1 MAKPYDV
8 TTKMLIEFAPEDWL
22 RLIGIENAVV
32 EIIDADVSILI
43 GDGDKAM
50 KVSSPEEIIAQLEIQ
65 SSYDDTLP
73 LRKLIYSV
81 VLIKRHGLPVKS
93 AVILLRPE
101 ADGPAY
107 RKPLE
112 FRLPNGK
119 LTHYFDFDVIRLWEL
134 PVEVLLEGGL
144 ATLPLAPLAKFEPD
158 RLPEVMQC
166 IEARL
171 GAEATV
177 DQEKDL
183 RAGIYVLMGMK
194 YQEAFIAQIMKGVEK
209 MKESVTYQKI
219 WNDGRLEGEHQG
231 RIEGEHKGR
240 IEGEHQGRIAGEH
253 IGRLEGEQKGRIE
266 GELNLLIRVGRGRL
280 GTPSEAIIAKLNF
293 IDSVGRI
300 EAMADKIFSVET
312 WDELLATDA
321 AK

>member
-1 MAKPYDV
+1 MDDKFLEKPYDV
-8 TTKMLIEFAPEDWL
+8 TTKMLIEFAHEDWL

-32 EIIDADVSILI
+32 EIIDADVSTLI
-43 GDGDKAM
+43 SDGDKAM

-65 SSYDDTLP
+65 SSYDDSLP

-101 ADGPAY
+101 ADGPEY

-119 LTHYFDFDVIRLWEL
+119 LTHFFDFDVVRLWEL
-134 PVEVLLEGGL
+134 PVEVLLQGGL
-144 ATLPLAPLAKFEPD
+144 ATLPLAPLAKFEPS
-158 RLPEVMQC
+158 RLPEVMQR
-166 IEARL
+166 IESRL
-171 GAEATV
+171 EEATV

-194 YQEAFIAQIMKGVEK
+194 YQEAFITQIMKGVEK

-219 WNDGRLEGEHQG
+219 WNDGCLV
-231 RIEGEHKGR
+231 GEHKG
-240 IEGEHQGRIAGEH
+240 I
-253 IGRLEGEQKGRIE
+253 IE
-266 GELNLLIRVGRGRL
+266 GELKLLIRVGSGRL
-280 GTPSEAIIAKLNF
+280 GTPSEAILSKLDK
-293 IDSVGRI
+293 IDSDRRI
-300 EAMADKIFSVET
+300 EAMADNVLQVET
-312 WDELLATDA
+312 WDELLATDV

>member
-1 MAKPYDV
+1 MEKPYDV

-32 EIIDADVSILI
+32 EIIDADVSTLI
-43 GDGDKAM
+43 SDGDKAM

-65 SSYDDTLP
+65 SSYDDSLP

-101 ADGPAY
+101 ADGPEY

-134 PVEVLLEGGL
+134 PVEILLQGGL
-144 ATLPLAPLAKFEPD
+144 ATLPLAPLAKFEPG
-158 RLPEVMQC
+158 RLPEVMRR
-166 IEARL
+166 IELRL
-171 GAEATV
+171 EEATV

-219 WNDGRLEGEHQG
+219 WNDGRLEGEH
-231 RIEGEHKGR
+231 KGR
-240 IEGEHQGRIAGEH
+240 IEGEHI
-253 IGRLEGEQKGRIE
+253 GRIE
-266 GELNLLIRVGRGRL
+266 GELNLLVRVGSGRL
-280 GTPSEAIIAKLNF
+280 GIPSEAMIAKLNE

-300 EAMADKIFSVET
+300 ETMADKIFSVET

-321 AK
+321 AI

>member
-1 MAKPYDV
+1 MDDKFLEKPYDV

-32 EIIDADVSILI
+32 EIIDADVSTLI
-43 GDGDKAM
+43 SDGDKAM

-65 SSYDDTLP
+65 SSYDDSLP

-101 ADGPAY
+101 ADGPEY

-134 PVEVLLEGGL
+134 PVEILLQGGL
-144 ATLPLAPLAKFEPD
+144 ATLPLAPLAKFEPG
-158 RLPEVMQC
+158 RLPEVMRR
-166 IEARL
+166 IELRL
-171 GAEATV
+171 EEATV

-194 YQEAFIAQIMKGVEK
+194 YQEAFIAQIMKGVE
-209 MKESVTYQKI
+209 
-219 WNDGRLEGEHQG
+219 
-231 RIEGEHKGR
+231 
-240 IEGEHQGRIAGEH
+240 
-253 IGRLEGEQKGRIE
+253 IGRAH
-266 GELNLLIRVGRGRL
+266 V
-280 GTPSEAIIAKLNF
+280 
-293 IDSVGRI
+293 
-300 EAMADKIFSVET
+300 
-312 WDELLATDA
+312 
-321 AK
+321 